1 MEEAEAEV
9 AAVEVAVVVGLEADL
24 AEVAAVTLKV
34 AILSS
39 SGAAAAL
46 VLGGQAILSNNMEAL
61 EENNNNP

>member
-1 MEEAEAEV
+1 LEEAEAGV

-24 AEVAAVTLKV
+24 AAVAAVTLKV

-39 SGAAAAL
+39 SGAAATL